1 MPLTNAHEVFLHAL
15 GDIYDAE
22 HRFLEG
28 QREMVQKATNQ
39 SLENAI
45 QNHIGQ
51 TEQQIDNLERAFK
64 ELGEEPH
71 REPCEA
77 SQGLVEEAQHDIEE
91 AQTDAAR
98 DALINTSVA
107 KVEHYEIAN
116 YRSLITGA
124 RLMGHTR
131 VVNLLEKN
139 LHQEEETVQIAE
151 NGAEAL
157 LRKASQEPG
166 GQNEGPKVSVH

>member
-1 MPLTNAHEVFLHAL
+1 MPLANAHEVFMHAL

-45 QNHIGQ
+45 QDHIGQ
-51 TEQQIDNLERAFK
+51 TEQQIDNLERVFK

-91 AQTDAAR
+91 AQTNAAR
-98 DALINTSVA
+98 DALINTAVA

-116 YRSLITGA
+116 YRGLLTGA

-131 VVNLLEKN
+131 IVNLLEEN
-139 LHQEEETVQIAE
+139 LRQEEETAWIAE
-151 NGAEAL
+151 NGAEEL
-157 LRKASQEPG
+157 LRKASQEHG
-166 GQNEGPKVSVH
+166 GQNEGPNVSVH

>member
-1 MPLTNAHEVFLHAL
+1 MQLTNAREVFLHAL

-28 QREMVQKATNQ
+28 QREMVQKATDQN
-39 SLENAI
+39 LKNAI
-45 QNHIGQ
+45 QNHLGQ
-51 TEQQIDNLERAFK
+51 TEQQIGNLEQAFV

-91 AQTDAAR
+91 AQTDTAR
-98 DALINTSVA
+98 DALIDTAVA

-124 RLMGHTR
+124 RLMGHTQ
-131 VVNLLEKN
+131 VLNLLEEN
-139 LHQEEETVQIAE
+139 LRQEEDMAQIAE
-151 NGAEAL
+151 NSAEEL
-157 LRKASQEPG
+157 LRKASQEQD
-166 GQNEGPKVSVH
+166 GQEEGPEVSVH

>member
-1 MPLTNAHEVFLHAL
+1 VPLTNAYEVFLHAL
-15 GDIYDAE
+15 GDIHDAE
-22 HRFLEG
+22 RRFLEG
-28 QREMVQKATNQ
+28 QREMVQKATDQN
-39 SLENAI
+39 LKNAI

-51 TEQQIDNLERAFK
+51 TEQQIGNLEQAFV

-91 AQTDAAR
+91 AQTDTAR
-98 DALINTSVA
+98 DALIDTAVA

-116 YRSLITGA
+116 YRGLITGA
-124 RLMGHTR
+124 RLMGHTQ

-139 LHQEEETVQIAE
+139 LRQEEEMAQIAE
-151 NGAEAL
+151 NSAEEL
-157 LRKASQEPG
+157 LRKASQEQG
-166 GQNEGPKVSVH
+166 GQDEGPKVSVH